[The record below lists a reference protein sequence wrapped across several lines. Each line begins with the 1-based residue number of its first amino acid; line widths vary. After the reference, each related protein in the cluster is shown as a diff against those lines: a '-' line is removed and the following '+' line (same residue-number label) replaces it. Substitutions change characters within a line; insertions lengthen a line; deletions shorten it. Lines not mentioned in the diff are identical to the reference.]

1 MFLEFI
7 SYQRTINRGY
17 WDSFFYVYNPTF
29 SHFSDFVHF
38 WILSIYK
45 FDMYCPNLFQIYF
58 LYDWKKNQIHFH
70 LNYLFFYYF
79 NHIPYIHLFIN
90 RSLYSLS
97 NLGLFH
103 FSDITIKSES
113 FFMSYETT
121 HSLLQ
126 NVLHLLSSHE
136 HNNKINMTANMVII
150 EPFKTFIILF

>member
-1 MFLEFI
+1 MYIIPHFLIFLISYTFGFCPYISLICIAPTSSRFI
-7 SYQRTINRGY
+7 SCTIG
-17 WDSFFYVYNPTF
+17 
-29 SHFSDFVHF
+29 
-38 WILSIYK
+38 
-45 FDMYCPNLFQIYF
+45 
-58 LYDWKKNQIHFH
+58 KKNQIHFH